1 MRYKTRLLAVVFC
14 FGLSNAGA
22 TQKPKVDTTKSST
35 PTTITREEL
44 DRIPSSRNPLDVLR
58 NLPPA
63 PGYSTNTKSPPG
75 LQIITLTTPY
85 KEVIEVY
92 LPGNLVAGH
101 SFTGTIK
108 VSRPPGSNAEQK
120 HDYWISTWNQQFKL
134 EPGSF
139 DINLGEK
146 DSIFAFSVLRDK
158 EKRAGSWELPLRPY
172 SFLGPAPEMPTSGTA
187 GNQLVVHCAANGS
200 LSPNDYFKIGGKPMQ
215 ILTSTVG
222 TVVLVNTYDVPG
234 ITDIET
240 NVGGTVQRS
249 KFRNITLSLSADKLN
264 LKKGESTELRI
275 VVGGLEHLQ
284 APARM
289 TIDAS
294 GAIYMGGG
302 NSQKLTIEPA
312 AVNADGTYRA
322 GNTLTGLAA
331 GTFGVKVVV
340 SVEKENF

>member
-1 MRYKTRLLAVVFC
+1 
-14 FGLSNAGA
+14 
-22 TQKPKVDTTKSST
+22 
-35 PTTITREEL
+35 
-44 DRIPSSRNPLDVLR
+44 
-58 NLPPA
+58 
-63 PGYSTNTKSPPG
+63 
-75 LQIITLTTPY
+75 
-85 KEVIEVY
+85 
-92 LPGNLVAGH
+92 
-101 SFTGTIK
+101 
-108 VSRPPGSNAEQK
+108 
-120 HDYWISTWNQQFKL
+120 
-134 EPGSF
+134 
-139 DINLGEK
+139 
-146 DSIFAFSVLRDK
+146 
-158 EKRAGSWELPLRPY
+158 
-172 SFLGPAPEMPTSGTA
+172 MPTSGTA

-302 NSQKLTIEPA
+302 NSQKLRIEPA
-312 AVNADGTYRA
+312 AVNADGTYRK